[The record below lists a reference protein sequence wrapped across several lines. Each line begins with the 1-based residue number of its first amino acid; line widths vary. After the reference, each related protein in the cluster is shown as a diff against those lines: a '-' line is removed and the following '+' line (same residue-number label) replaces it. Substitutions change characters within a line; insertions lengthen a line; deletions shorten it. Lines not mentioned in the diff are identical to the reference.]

1 MHRDTFRKLAKTIYI
16 PGFLM
21 FVGHGMTAPIIPIY
35 AKHLGASLALAGLV
49 VSFRGF
55 GQLLFNLPAG
65 MMIARLGNRRLLL
78 VSTIGIIGSAAAMG
92 FSKSAQSLIFWAFL
106 SGGFHSTWQMTR
118 VYYVRE
124 VAPPTSR
131 GRAIS
136 AIGGLVRIGSFVGPI
151 VGGFIAQFLGFAAT
165 FYAQAA
171 ITALSLLFYI
181 KPDAVSTQVP
191 ETSRNSLS
199 TIGTVLKQHRR
210 SFLTVGLVAL
220 SFSAIRAARQTI
232 LPLWGDSITLGVA
245 AIGLIVGFSSGA
257 DMMLFIPAG
266 IVMDRKGRKWT
277 AVPSLLIMS
286 GSLLLL
292 PGAETFTGL
301 LFVGLAVGLGNGFG
315 AGIVMTLGTDLAPDE
330 NTGIF
335 LGLWFLISG
344 IGSTLAPLMVGVV
357 ADAVSL
363 GTAATLAGFVG
374 IAGALYFLFITPETH
389 PSKKR

>member
-1 MHRDTFRKLAKTIYI
+1 
-16 PGFLM
+16 M

-35 AKHLGASLALAGLV
+35 ATHLGASLALAGLV

-55 GQLLFNLPAG
+55 GQLLLNLPAG

-78 VSTIGIIGSAAAMG
+78 VSTIGIMVSAVAMG
-92 FSKSAQSLIFWAFL
+92 LSKSAQSLIFWAFL

-151 VGGFIAQFLGFAAT
+151 VGGFTAQFLGFPAS

-171 ITALSLLFYI
+171 ITAVSLLFYI
-181 KPDAVSTQVP
+181 KPSAITKRVP
-191 ETSRNSLS
+191 ETTGSSLS
-199 TIGTVLKQHRR
+199 TIGKVLKQHRKN
-210 SFLTVGLVAL
+210 FLTVGLVAL

-232 LPLWGDSITLGVA
+232 LPLWGDSIALEVA

-257 DMMLFIPAG
+257 DMMLFIAAG

-277 AVPSLLIMS
+277 AVPSLMIM
-286 GSLLLL
+286 GASLLLL
-292 PGAETFTGL
+292 PGAGGFSGL

-315 AGIVMTLGTDLAPDE
+315 AGIVMTLGSDLAPDE
-330 NTGIF
+330 DTGIF

-344 IGSTLAPLMVGVV
+344 IGSTLAPLAVGVI

-363 GTAATLAGFVG
+363 GTAATLAGLVG
-374 IAGALYFLFITPETH
+374 IAGALYFLFFARETH
-389 PSKKR
+389 PSKKH